1 MNDQLN
7 IAQHIRVSSRSI
19 VAMSHYFSKSKTDK
33 KRAVSFKWFERKKK
47 VRLKK
52 IIVFWTENFRKLP
65 VYFKGHKKSQPKSFA

>member
-33 KRAVSFKWFERKKK
+33 KRPVSFKWFERKKK
-47 VRLKK
+47 
-52 IIVFWTENFRKLP
+52 
-65 VYFKGHKKSQPKSFA
+65 SQA